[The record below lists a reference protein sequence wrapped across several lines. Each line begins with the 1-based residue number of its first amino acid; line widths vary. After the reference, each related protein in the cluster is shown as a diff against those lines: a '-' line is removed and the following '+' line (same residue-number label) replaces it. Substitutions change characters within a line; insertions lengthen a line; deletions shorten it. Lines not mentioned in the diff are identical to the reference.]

1 MVVVG
6 FIGLGQMGRPMVLNL
21 AKGPD
26 DLIVCARRT
35 EALAGFSERGVRT
48 TNDVRDLA
56 CADVLF
62 LCLPDGEAVHDVL
75 LGATGVGRELREGSI
90 VVDTSTIS
98 HKATLETADALKARG
113 VAFVDAPVSGMQ
125 SRAEAGTLT
134 IMCGGSPDVIARIEP
149 LLRRMGDN
157 ILHMGETGA
166 GQLAKLINQL
176 LFDINAAALAEI
188 LPMASRMGL
197 DAQKVAAIVNSGT
210 GRSYAS
216 EFFLPRILKG
226 SFHDGYPMK
235 HAYKDLVSGAEIS
248 AAQGIPLPVLA
259 AATAT
264 YQQALLRGYGDLDK
278 GGMIRVFEDLLG
290 VAFRARLLNQDET
303 P

>member
-1 MVVVG
+1 MVVG
-6 FIGLGQMGRPMVLNL
+6 FIGLGQMGKPMALNL
-21 AKGPD
+21 AKGPEE
-26 DLIVCARRT
+26 LIVCARRP
-35 EALAGFSERGVRT
+35 EALAPFLENGVRT
-48 TNDVRDLA
+48 TSVPRDLA

-62 LCLPDGEAVHDVL
+62 LCLPDGETVLDML
-75 LGATGVGRELREGSI
+75 LGEHGVGRELRDGAI

-98 HKATLETADALKARG
+98 HKATLEAAEALKVRG

-125 SRAEAGTLT
+125 ARAEAGTLT
-134 IMCGGSPDVIARIEP
+134 IMCGGSPEVIARVEP

-157 ILHMGETGA
+157 ILHMGDIGA

-226 SFHDGYPMK
+226 SFHDGYPMR

-290 VAFRARLLNQDET
+290 IVFRAQPSKPDQRQ
-303 P
+303 